1 MSKAVSKFFPVE
13 APAKVEAKPA
23 KLRATITPGTVLIML
38 AGRFAG
44 KRVVFLKQ
52 LPSGLLLVSGPYAV
66 NKVPLRRVSQ
76 SYVIAT
82 STKVDISSV
91 KIPAAVDDA
100 YFKAPAKTEEMFSET
115 YVPTISEER
124 KANQEAVDSELL
136 KCIDKVPML
145 KEYLHERFTLKRG
158 DRPHDM
164 KF

>member
-1 MSKAVSKFFPVE
+1 MSKAVSKFYPVE

-52 LPSGLLLVSGPYAV
+52 LESGLLLVSGMLFHSTKSFLGPYGI

-91 KIPAAVDDA
+91 KIPAAVNDA

-115 YVPTISEER
+115 YVVSYFSLVFIL
-124 KANQEAVDSELL
+124 AH
-136 KCIDKVPML
+136 C
-145 KEYLHERFTLKRG
+145 F
-158 DRPHDM
+158 
-164 KF
+164 